1 MAKKIKKLDSELK
14 EKDIEIAAD
23 KKKAL
28 DAKKEKEA
36 KKAEQII

>member
-1 MAKKIKKLDSELK
+1 MARKIKNLDSELK

-28 DAKKEKEA
+28 DTKKEKEA
-36 KKAEQII
+36 KKADQII